1 MIVSPALLFP
11 LPGRADTSAVVPF
24 ADAMSTRL
32 QQLTLHV
39 APTAAPETPE
49 IVRVTVGPYTF
60 HGHLESSAAPKTC
73 DLFRSLLPHRDKI
86 IQARWSGFAAWIPS
100 PLGDDATMPVLP
112 PENATAVPLPGQILF
127 YPGGISEVEILFP
140 YGPTTFASVAGSLA
154 GNHFLSLTE
163 GTENLEALGKLVQW
177 EGAQDIVFE
186 LL

>member
-1 MIVSPALLFP
+1 MSKRLQRLAGHVT
-11 LPGRADTSAVVPF
+11 RAAASEP
-24 ADAMSTRL
+24 ADA
-32 QQLTLHV
+32 
-39 APTAAPETPE
+39 
-49 IVRVTVGPYTF
+49 VRVTVGPYTF
-60 HGHLESSAAPKTC
+60 HGYLETAAAPKTC
-73 DLFRSLLPHRDKI
+73 ALFRGLLPHRDKI

-100 PLGDDATMPVLP
+100 PLGDDAVMPVLP

-154 GNHFLSLTE
+154 GNHFLTLTE
-163 GTENLEALGKLVQW
+163 GTENLTALGQLVQW